1 MRAPGALVVNEHEV
15 ATILGRALDS
25 PAAAGHGLH
34 EASAHATRVAAY
46 SVTRLGAQPSY
57 PGPADP
63 LP

>member
-1 MRAPGALVVNEHEV
+1 MNEHEV